1 MRYHIPVAITSLII
15 FFVFSSCKSLKEP
28 VFNGISNMR
37 VNKLVAGKSLI
48 TLDLAYFN
56 PNHIKARLKEADGE
70 AWMDSTYLGHFYVD
84 SSVNIPANSNFI
96 IPVKLNLE
104 MKHIL
109 RHSLAAFLNEQVL
122 ITIKGKAK
130 VGKSG
135 VYKNIPLQ
143 YEGSQNLQEL
153 FN

>member
-1 MRYHIPVAITSLII
+1 MRYPFYFAIAGLILL
-15 FFVFSSCKSLKEP
+15 FFSSCNKLKEP
-28 VFNGISNMR
+28 VFNGIQNMR
-37 VNKLVAGKSLI
+37 VNKLKAGKSLM

-56 PNHIKARLKEADGE
+56 PNNIKARLKEADGE

-84 SSVNIPANSNFI
+84 SALTIPANSDFI
-96 IPVKLNLE
+96 IPVKLDVE

-109 RHSLAAFLNEQVL
+109 KHSLAAFLNEQVL

-135 VYKNIPLQ
+135 LYKNIQLH
-143 YEGSQNLQEL
+143 YEGRQNLQEL
-153 FN
+153 FK